1 MEIQVVRVVGNGPEV
16 FYAAIGSDA
25 HQDDAVLGVP
35 GYAVCVIVK
44 HSISGGID
52 LIIHIH
58 DTVVII
64 EWEYCKATRSVV
76 WVEIP
81 HFVVCAI
88 DLVEP
93 VVAGERF
100 ALCGVLSAVILNAAP
115 ASVRIFGDPT
125 EIELDRSSGLGIWTE
140 GNGIGNGALGRT
152 SRADFQIR

>member
-100 ALCGVLSAVILNAAP
+100 ALCGTQGA
-115 ASVRIFGDPT
+115 ASVVDDSFVSHAG
-125 EIELDRSSGLGIWTE
+125 LSSSWKLY
-140 GNGIGNGALGRT
+140 
-152 SRADFQIR
+152 RASQQVHR